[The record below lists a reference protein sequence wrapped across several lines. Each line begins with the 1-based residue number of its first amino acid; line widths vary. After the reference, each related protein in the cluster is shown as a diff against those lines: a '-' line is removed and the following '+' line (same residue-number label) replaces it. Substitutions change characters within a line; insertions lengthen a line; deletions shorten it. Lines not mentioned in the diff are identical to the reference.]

1 VTNVYA
7 NWHPTTLL
15 LGYESKGLRSVPLK
29 REIKSDHGLAYKT
42 QTYNVFEPAIAM
54 PRKHNFHLHLPD
66 WSVHKLPS
74 SGTEEKL
81 PLEVEVD
88 EKHPIEEPIPLKSGD
103 IEKVVSDSP
112 SLEKVTSPEGVFS
125 FLYPTRAHLHIHSL
139 KFDWYSR
146 DHRKGRHPVEH
157 GKRRPITV
165 LLRLEYW
172 NISWW
177 VAFVCSL

>member
-1 VTNVYA
+1 MARRHT
-7 NWHPTTLL
+7 
-15 LGYESKGLRSVPLK
+15 
-29 REIKSDHGLAYKT
+29 
-42 QTYNVFEPAIAM
+42 
-54 PRKHNFHLHLPD
+54 FHLHLPD
-66 WSVHKLPS
+66 WSVHNLPS
-74 SGTEEKL
+74 SGTPEKLPFEEKIEEKL
-81 PLEVEVD
+81 P
-88 EKHPIEEPIPLKSGD
+88 IQGANGSKSGD

-112 SLEKVTSPEGVFS
+112 SLEKVTSPRGVFS
-125 FLYPTRAHLHIHSL
+125 FLHPTHAHLHIHSL

-165 LLRLEYW
+165 ILRIEYW